1 MREREEINLDVMK
14 ECSIEIMKD
23 FEKMIRDMVANG
35 ASADDIAK
43 VTGDTLNAIQKEKT
57 SEKNKRDFLYQEL
70 ETKFHQH
77 YGKQK
82 LNLDDVGILATL
94 VVAPDYPD
102 WTDKDINEFM
112 TGTVETL
119 KLRAEVVGKGPLD
132 ALFTM
137 LDMAT
142 DMTQENK
149 DGKKMTNPWTK
160 KADSNGDCAC
170 GAGRTCSHS
179 DTRTDTQKVKDF
191 LKQFDF

>member
-1 MREREEINLDVMK
+1 MREREEINLDIMK

-57 SEKNKRDFLYQEL
+57 SEKNKRDSLYQEL
-70 ETKFHQH
+70 EEKFHQH
-77 YGKQK
+77 YSKQK
-82 LNLDDVGILATL
+82 LDLNDVGILATL

-119 KLRAEVVGKGPLD
+119 KLRAGVVGKGPLD

-137 LDMAT
+137 LDMAN
-142 DMTQENK
+142 DMVQDSKDEKKMVNPCTKKENK
-149 DGKKMTNPWTK
+149 
-160 KADSNGDCAC
+160 SEDCKC
-170 GAGRTCSHS
+170 GAGRTCTHS
-179 DTRTDTQKVKDF
+179 DTRTDVQKIKDF

>member
-1 MREREEINLDVMK
+1 
-14 ECSIEIMKD
+14 
-23 FEKMIRDMVANG
+23 MIRDMVANG

-57 SEKNKRDFLYQEL
+57 NEKNKRDSLYQEL
-70 ETKFHQH
+70 EEKFHQH
-77 YGKQK
+77 YSKQK
-82 LNLDDVGILATL
+82 LDLNDVGILATL

-119 KLRAEVVGKGPLD
+119 KLRAGVVGKGPLD

-137 LDMAT
+137 LDMAN
-142 DMTQENK
+142 DMVQDSK
-149 DGKKMTNPWTK
+149 DEKKMTDSCTK
-160 KADSNGDCAC
+160 KKDKSEDCKC
-170 GAGRTCSHS
+170 GTGRTCTHS
-179 DTRTDTQKVKDF
+179 DTRTDVQKIKDF